1 MNRNI
6 YRLGAPL
13 LVAIALAG
21 CGGGGGGGG
30 GGGFP
35 LPPTSGGGGS
45 TDSSTDAFIAYV
57 KGLINSAL
65 DTAEPAD
72 VTAFDPPP
80 TSETLEPVATP

>member
-6 YRLGAPL
+6 YRFGAPL
-13 LVAIALAG
+13 LVAIMLAG

-30 GGGFP
+30 GGFQ
-35 LPPTSGGGGS
+35 LPPPGSGGGGS
-45 TDSSTDAFIAYV
+45 SDSSTDAFIAYV
-57 KGLINSAL
+57 KGLINTAL

-80 TSETLEPVATP
+80 TSETLEPVAAP